1 MEGGYAGYYFR
12 SRKGAKG
19 EEGLIMTGKE
29 TQLAILSPA
38 GPEKE
43 NLYHESHFNI
53 LDPNGIKQDG
63 DVVRYG
69 EEFVLADDN
78 GMSWNHTSGGI
89 TNYLGF
95 KRIGQTGELCMSF
108 KQTEGISSHVGE
120 ASTPTKMGGA
130 SPKKSSSPPRH
141 SVRKQINSGSPPVR
155 FYKDKVE
162 LIVTRS
168 SRVNKKIGNPIS
180 NFKRG
185 TSRVLGGYLTCEK
198 VGFPLTFAIHRAP
211 PTILTVTTFT
221 YTNEMSMH
229 SFHNTQWGEELE
241 LSVPLDMKL
250 VLTQPVISITL
261 SNGQYIMLSQEEVL
275 KKAGESFWVDLIG
288 EGEPGRLLVQFDCFG
303 GNEMAKKNISKSNWK
318 VVASLWSATAF
329 IIVLFS
335 FIMVSKKSK
344 FVYLNPEYSEFD
356 SSRAVTVWDFTHSLI
371 TGESQQVPQI
381 STFCSSGEIDC
392 SVQKY
397 LWSSESLAL
406 SAMVGGLCSG
416 LFCLGCF
423 FWLFGKRVFLLE
435 FGRAKK
441 RQDAPFVAVLL
452 GWEVG
457 LAKDAGKKRKKTSYL
472 DKYGAIDP
480 ATGLPPMPERFLIA
494 EFGDKDKAI
503 ERWRATLKWRAENNA
518 DDVLSVP
525 HPKFDAIQQY
535 YPQSFYC
542 RDRNGNMVYIERP
555 GGVNLSRIKKNGISV
570 KKLVWHYMYCMEF
583 LWQKFSPLET
593 DRLTTI
599 LDLKG
604 VSIMMVVGDVTKFIK
619 ATISMTTTH
628 YPARGHKLFI
638 INSPTWF
645 NTVWTWIK
653 PMLNSAIEEK
663 LKITT
668 SGEKQNMELAKVIDE
683 ENLPV
688 DYGGKNTAEYMKSK
702 YDLELRAHVKAIL
715 EKEGMEM
722 EPFV

>member
-1 MEGGYAGYYFR
+1 MDGGYAGYYFR
-12 SRKGAKG
+12 SRKGVKG
-19 EEGLIMTGKE
+19 EEGLILTGKE

-53 LDPNGIKQDG
+53 LDPNGVKQDG

-95 KRIGQTGELCMSF
+95 KRVGLPGELCMTF
-108 KQTEGISSHVGE
+108 KQPEGMSVGGE
-120 ASTPTKMGGA
+120 FATTATAP
-130 SPKKSSSPPRH
+130 SPKTNSPPRT
-141 SVRKQINSGSPPVR
+141 RKQVNTGSPPVR

-168 SRVNKKIGNPIS
+168 SRANKKIGNPIS

-229 SFHNTQWGEELE
+229 SFHNIQWGEELE
-241 LSVPLDMKL
+241 LSVPMDMKL

-261 SNGQYIMLSQEEVL
+261 SNGHYIMMSQEDVL
-275 KKAGESFWVDLIG
+275 RKAGESFWVDLIG
-288 EGEPGRLLVQFDCFG
+288 EGEPGRLLVRFDCFG
-303 GNEMAKKNISKSNWK
+303 GNELAKKKISKSNWK
-318 VVASLWSATAF
+318 VVAGLWSATVF

-335 FIMVSKKSK
+335 VIMVSKKSK
-344 FVYLNPEYSEFD
+344 FVYLNPEYNEYD
-356 SSRAVTVWDFTHSLI
+356 SSRAVTVWDFTHNLI
-371 TGESQQVPQI
+371 TGESSQVPTMH
-381 STFCSSGEIDC
+381 SSFCNSNEIDC

-406 SAMVGGLCSG
+406 SAMVSSLCST

-435 FGRAKK
+435 FSRKKK
-441 RQDAPFVAVLL
+441 RDSAPFVGVLL

-480 ATGLPPMPERFLIA
+480 STGLPPMPERFLIA
-494 EFGDKDKAI
+494 EFGDKDKAL
-503 ERWRATLKWRAENNA
+503 ERWRDTLKWRAENNA
-518 DDVLSVP
+518 DDVLAVP

-570 KKLVWHYMYCMEF
+570 KKLVWHYMYCMEY
-583 LWQKFSPLET
+583 LWQKYSPAET

-604 VSIMMVVGDVTKFIK
+604 VSILMIVGDVTKFIK

-645 NTVWTWIK
+645 NTVWSWVK

-668 SGEKQNMELAKVIDE
+668 NGEKQNAELAKIINED
-683 ENLPV
+683 NLPV

-702 YDLELRAHVKAIL
+702 YDLELRAHVKATL
-715 EKEGMEM
+715 EKEGLEM
-722 EPFV
+722 DPFV